1 MQLHYTTARSAV
13 LLRRAPPPRSTVA
26 RVFFIAGC
34 SGSDKGQGSKSSG
47 SCGFI
52 FHQRASR
59 RPTAPRHKKHSTAE
73 RKKSHPAQGKKKR
86 QPRRRRLS
94 KRVGNALHHRLP
106 CLAHSRSKTLMK
118 ATRPLT
124 YAQDLL
130 EAPWKEMAVSAR
142 KEVSR
147 SERILGRSLAPM
159 WLQRVCC
166 CRICLTQPSVFGR
179 MSGLRST
186 G

>member
-1 MQLHYTTARSAV
+1 MQLAVCRSVPEPKAGGVSLLQLHYTTARSAV

-73 RKKSHPAQGKKKR
+73 RERNPTQRKE
-86 QPRRRRLS
+86 RRNDNR
-94 KRVGNALHHRLP
+94 GGAD
-106 CLAHSRSKTLMK
+106 LARGS
-118 ATRPLT
+118 ATRFIIGCRVSPT
-124 YAQDLL
+124 RAQKL
-130 EAPWKEMAVSAR
+130 
-142 KEVSR
+142 
-147 SERILGRSLAPM
+147 
-159 WLQRVCC
+159 
-166 CRICLTQPSVFGR
+166 
-179 MSGLRST
+179 
-186 G
+186 